1 MSEREKLTNVLSC
14 CNTALLI
21 QEVYCAVLPVNVV
34 MAGYFILTK
43 FSVVGLGIYGVVQ
56 ISFGLEITI

>member
-1 MSEREKLTNVLSC
+1 MSEREQLTNVLSC
-14 CNTALLI
+14 CNTTLLI
-21 QEVYCAVLPVNVV
+21 QEVYCAVLPVSVV

-43 FSVVGLGIYGVVQ
+43 LSVVGLGIYGVVQ